1 MVTDNPASYEA
12 LCEIL
17 QKNFGIV
24 TISGL
29 MKVAIKQGFT
39 SATRQDICMALS
51 WMDQF
56 IRTKEPI
63 FFTLTKHGLVLEYRM
78 TFGGEYAQEIS

>member
-1 MVTDNPASYEA
+1 MAAKIASYQN
-12 LCEIL
+12 LCDIL
-17 QKNFGIV
+17 QNNYGVV

-29 MKVAIKQGFT
+29 MKVAIKQGYT

-51 WMDQF
+51 WMNQF

-63 FFTLTKHGLVLEYRM
+63 FFTLTKQGLVLDYRM
-78 TFGGEYAQEIS
+78 TFGG